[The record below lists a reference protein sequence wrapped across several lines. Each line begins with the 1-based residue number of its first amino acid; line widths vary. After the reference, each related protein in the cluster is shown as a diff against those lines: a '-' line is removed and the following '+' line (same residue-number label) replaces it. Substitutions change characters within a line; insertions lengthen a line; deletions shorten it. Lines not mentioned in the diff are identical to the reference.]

1 MHVRRHCQ
9 TSQMQVI
16 VLVFDPVNP
25 FDPFDPFDPFHPF
38 DPGDPASLLLEVTFM
53 AVEEPD

>member
-9 TSQMQVI
+9 EKPDASNCLGV
-16 VLVFDPVNP
+16 DPG
-25 FDPFDPFDPFHPF
+25 DPFDPFDPF